1 MIADVFSPT
10 KGKLQ
15 ENHCAVA
22 IDQIIWPLDCGNEA
36 LNAKIFD
43 ILTALAPPGGVFI
56 YEGEICGTFFLTVA
70 LTQEQIDNLIEDDAD
85 LLRIEPNNVGGIS
98 TISRVWRRASKA
110 APKVEIQD
118 LASNNL
124 IYFSTPPE
132 DPPAEYF
139 YTHFE
144 NVGEGITVYYLDISI
159 DLSNPEF
166 SNVLQQVLFAQHVNP
181 DEQFGEGE
189 YDRADDNQADHGG
202 CMLSLVGGAT
212 LGVAR
217 KAKLIHVKVRLTAA
231 SMLSGLVQI
240 FKHLHAREHAGE
252 RVKGKNVIGT
262 SIQIPKLGGGFNERK
277 AGEIIKGLIDKYQVV
292 FIASAGNVQRDKKN
306 NEQKNGAIN
315 NWPASLASHADIP
328 IITVGGV
335 DMTTGFLDPGSKG
348 GSLLTISAPWQATCF
363 TLGGEVDCL
372 GTSGAGAMLV
382 GAAADVLSREYLRQ
396 YLALDDD
403 DENEG
408 GGGGKGLGIS
418 AGGASVAERVK
429 RYLVG
434 KAYSRAV
441 GGPIAAWNGLYPRDR
456 MRIEV

>member
-1 MIADVFSPT
+1 M
-10 KGKLQ
+10 
-15 ENHCAVA
+15 
-22 IDQIIWPLDCGNEA
+22 
-36 LNAKIFD
+36 
-43 ILTALAPPGGVFI
+43 TALDPPGGVLI
-56 YEGEICGTFFLTVA
+56 YEGEICGTFFLTAA
-70 LTQEQIDNLIEDDAD
+70 LTQEQIDNLIEENAG
-85 LLRIEPNNVGGIS
+85 LVQIEPNNVGEIS
-98 TISRVWRRASKA
+98 TTSRVWRRAKKA

-124 IYFSTPPE
+124 IHFSTPPG
-132 DPPAEYF
+132 DPPAEYL
-139 YTHFE
+139 YAHFE

-189 YDRADDNQADHGG
+189 YDRADENQADHGG
-202 CMLSLVGGAT
+202 CMLSLIGGAT

-240 FKHLHAREHAGE
+240 IKHLHAREQAGE
-252 RVKGKNVIGT
+252 RVKGKTVVGT
-262 SIQIPKLGGGFNERK
+262 SIQIPQVGRGINERK
-277 AGEIIKGLIDKYQVV
+277 AGEIIKGLIEKYQVV
-292 FIASAGNVQRDKKN
+292 FIASAGNVQKRDKKNN
-306 NEQKNGAIN
+306 NEQKNGVIN

-328 IITVGGV
+328 IITVGGI
-335 DMTTGFLDPGSKG
+335 DITTGFLDPGSKA
-348 GSLLTISAPWQATCF
+348 GSLLTISAPWQATCL

-382 GAAADVLSREYLRQ
+382 GAAADVLSRDYLRH

-403 DENEG
+403 DQKEGGGGG
-408 GGGGKGLGIS
+408 GGGGKGVGIS
-418 AGGASVAERVK
+418 AGGGDGGASVAEKVK

-441 GGPIAAWNGLYPRDR
+441 GGPIAAWNGLYPRNR
-456 MRIEV
+456 LRIEV